1 MLLFQPD
8 RRLHHGRCPRLL
20 AALEY
25 AEQQQQQQQGIGSG
39 RGSLTDFQ
47 ANSPPTQTAIL
58 ATSIG
63 NNGGS
68 NGNLAIAPRASP
80 EVSEADVSSNVCNRM
95 GLHRTS
101 SVSCNGSDNI
111 LSNATEASI
120 QVCFVHIWI
129 LF

>member
-1 MLLFQPD
+1 M
-8 RRLHHGRCPRLL
+8 L

-39 RGSLTDFQ
+39 GGSLTDFP

-58 ATSIG
+58 ATAIG
-63 NNGGS
+63 NIGGS

-80 EVSEADVSSNVCNRM
+80 EVSEADVSLNVYNRI

-101 SVSCNGSDNI
+101 SVSCNGSDNV